1 MTQGAI
7 PDEVLK
13 FISSQIDSV
22 PQLEILLLMWR
33 EPTRTWTIHDIA
45 SCIYVTGDVA
55 ARIVQPLAQRR
66 LIRHPD
72 GDTTH
77 YQFDSEW
84 DREHQLMQRV
94 AQTYQRHLIQVA
106 TFIHCRASSSVREF
120 ARAFDFK
127 KVP

>member
-1 MTQGAI
+1 MTQSAI

-13 FISSQIDSV
+13 FISTHIDSV
-22 PQLEILLLMWR
+22 PQLEVLLLMWR

-45 SCIYVTGDVA
+45 SRIYVASDVA
-55 ARIVQPLAQRR
+55 AQIVQPLAQRR

-77 YQFDSEW
+77 YQFDPQW
-84 DREHQLMQRV
+84 DRERQLMQRV
-94 AQTYQRHLIQVA
+94 AQAYQRQLIEVA

-127 KVP
+127 KDP